1 MGQILAVKY
10 LTCMEIKIKTNTT
23 KSVPLIFCKHSE
35 ALLWYVGL

>member
-10 LTCMEIKIKTNTT
+10 LTSMEIKIKTNAT

>member
-10 LTCMEIKIKTNTT
+10 LTSMEIKIKTNTT
-23 KSVPLIFCKHSE
+23 KSVSLIFCKHSE